1 MPALTKF
8 TSPEL
13 IIARVRR
20 VQLSNRDP
28 HLRRHRS
35 LARRQRR
42 GLPDYRRFSTAYRSA
57 LENSRSRV
65 AKDPGVGS

>member
-1 MPALTKF
+1 MAALTKF
-8 TSPEL
+8 TSHHL

-20 VQLSNRDP
+20 AQLSNRNP

-42 GLPDYRRFSTAYRSA
+42 GLLDYRRFSMAYRSA

-65 AKDPGVGS
+65 ATDPGVGS